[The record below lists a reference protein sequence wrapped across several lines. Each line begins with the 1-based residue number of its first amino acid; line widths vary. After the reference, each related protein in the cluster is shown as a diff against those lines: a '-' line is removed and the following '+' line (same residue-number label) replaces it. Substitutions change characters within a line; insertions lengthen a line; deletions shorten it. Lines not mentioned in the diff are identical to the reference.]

1 MMGGPSGFGGV
12 GGTGNAGGL
21 DELNDLYEAIIL
33 DHYRSPRN
41 TAPVESP
48 DIDLEVNNPFCGDE
62 FHIQLKVEGDTVS
75 QVGITGRGC
84 AISQASA
91 SLLAELV
98 EGKASSEVRASVSA
112 FRRLLRGEE
121 VSDEE
126 METLGDVEAL
136 SGVRKFPI
144 RIKCALLSWVGLDDA
159 LREHLAK

>member
-1 MMGGPSGFGGV
+1 MTGGMSGLGDM
-12 GGTGNAGGL
+12 
-21 DELNDLYEAIIL
+21 DELYEAIIL

-41 TAPVESP
+41 TETIDEP

-62 FHIQLKVEGDTVS
+62 FHIQLKVDDDSVS

-98 EGKASSEVRASVSA
+98 KGKSASEVESA
-112 FRRLLRGEE
+112 VDAVRRLLKGEE
-121 VSDEE
+121 ITEAEADI
-126 METLGDVEAL
+126 LGDIEAL
-136 SGVRKFPI
+136 GGVRKFPV
-144 RIKCALLSWVGLDDA
+144 RIKCALLSWVGLGDA

>member
-1 MMGGPSGFGGV
+1 MMGGTSGL
-12 GGTGNAGGL
+12 NEL
-21 DELNDLYEAIIL
+21 DELYEAIIL

-62 FHIQLKVEGDTVS
+62 FHIQMKVDGDSVAS
-75 QVGITGRGC
+75 VGITGRGC

-98 EGKASSEVRASVSA
+98 EGKSTAEVQDVVDAV
-112 FRRLLRGEE
+112 RRMLKGEE
-121 VSDEE
+121 ITDEE
-126 METLGDVEAL
+126 ADVLGDIEAL
-136 SGVRKFPI
+136 GGVRKFPV

-159 LREHLAK
+159 LKEHLEKNS

>member
-1 MMGGPSGFGGV
+1 MTGGIS
-12 GGTGNAGGL
+12 GL
-21 DELNDLYEAIIL
+21 DEMNDLYEAIIL

-41 TAPVESP
+41 TAPVETP

-62 FHIQLKVEGDTVS
+62 FHIQLKVEDGFVS

-98 EGKASSEVRASVSA
+98 EGKSSDEVGAAVDSV
-112 FRRLLRGEE
+112 RRLLKGEDLLE
-121 VSDEE
+121 DELDI
-126 METLGDVEAL
+126 LGDIEAL
-136 SGVRKFPI
+136 AGVRKFPV

-159 LREHLAK
+159 LKDHLKK

>member
-1 MMGGPSGFGGV
+1 MMGGTSGL
-12 GGTGNAGGL
+12 NEL
-21 DELNDLYEAIIL
+21 DELYEAIIL

-62 FHIQLKVEGDTVS
+62 FHIQMKVDGDSVAS
-75 QVGITGRGC
+75 VGITGRGC

-98 EGKASSEVRASVSA
+98 EGKSTAEVQDAVDA
-112 FRRLLRGEE
+112 VRRMLKGEE
-121 VSDEE
+121 ITDEE
-126 METLGDVEAL
+126 AEVLGDIEAL
-136 SGVRKFPI
+136 GGVRKFPV

-159 LREHLAK
+159 LKEHLEKNS

>member
-1 MMGGPSGFGGV
+1 MMGGVSGSGGS
-12 GGTGNAGGL
+12 GGL
-21 DELNDLYEAIIL
+21 GDLDELYEAIIL
-33 DHYRSPRN
+33 DHYRNPRN

-62 FHIQLKVEGDTVS
+62 FQIQLKIEDDAVS

-98 EGKASSEVRASVSA
+98 EGKTPSEVRASVSA
-112 FRRLLRGEE
+112 FRRLLKGEE
-121 VSDEE
+121 VSDDEKE
-126 METLGDVEAL
+126 MLGDIEAL
-136 SGVRKFPI
+136 SGVRRFPI

-159 LREHLAK
+159 LKEHLAK

>member
-1 MMGGPSGFGGV
+1 MMGGTSGL
-12 GGTGNAGGL
+12 NEL
-21 DELNDLYEAIIL
+21 DELYEAIIL

-62 FHIQLKVEGDTVS
+62 FHIQMKVDGDSVAS
-75 QVGITGRGC
+75 VGITGRGC

-98 EGKASSEVRASVSA
+98 EGKSTAEVQDVVDAV
-112 FRRLLRGEE
+112 RRMLKGEE
-121 VSDEE
+121 ITDEE
-126 METLGDVEAL
+126 ADVLGDIEAL
-136 SGVRKFPI
+136 GGVRKFPL

-159 LREHLAK
+159 LKEHLEKNS

>member
-1 MMGGPSGFGGV
+1 MTGGMSG
-12 GGTGNAGGL
+12 L
-21 DELNDLYEAIIL
+21 EEMNDLYEAIIL

-41 TAPVESP
+41 TAAVVDA

-62 FHIQLKVEGDTVS
+62 FHIQLKVEDDSVS
-75 QVGITGRGC
+75 EVGITGSGC

-98 EGKASSEVRASVSA
+98 KGKSA
-112 FRRLLRGEE
+112 GDVQAAVDAVRRLLKGED
-121 VSDEE
+121 VTEE
-126 METLGDVEAL
+126 ELDVLGDIEAL
-136 SGVRKFPI
+136 EGVRKFPV

>member
-1 MMGGPSGFGGV
+1 MMGGTSDPGGSL
-12 GGTGNAGGL
+12 GDL
-21 DELNDLYEAIIL
+21 DELYEAIIL
-33 DHYRSPRN
+33 DHYRNPRN

-62 FHIQLKVEGDTVS
+62 FQIQLKMEDDTVL

-98 EGKASSEVRASVSA
+98 EGKTSSEVRASVSA
-112 FRRLLRGEE
+112 LRRLLKGEE
-121 VSDEE
+121 VSDDEKE
-126 METLGDVEAL
+126 MLGDIEAL

-159 LREHLAK
+159 LKGHLAK

>member
-1 MMGGPSGFGGV
+1 MMGGTSGL
-12 GGTGNAGGL
+12 NEL
-21 DELNDLYEAIIL
+21 DDLYEAIIL

-62 FHIQLKVEGDTVS
+62 FHIQMKVDGDSVAS
-75 QVGITGRGC
+75 VGITGRGC

-98 EGKASSEVRASVSA
+98 EGKSTAEVQDAVDA
-112 FRRLLRGEE
+112 VRRMLKGEE
-121 VSDEE
+121 ITDEE
-126 METLGDVEAL
+126 ADVLGDIEAL
-136 SGVRKFPI
+136 GGVRKFPV

-159 LREHLAK
+159 LKEHLEKNS

>member
-1 MMGGPSGFGGV
+1 MMGGRYGSGGPDD
-12 GGTGNAGGL
+12 AGSL
-21 DELNDLYEAIIL
+21 DELNELYEAIIL
-33 DHYRSPRN
+33 DHYRNPRN
-41 TAPVESP
+41 TEPVESP

-62 FHIQLKVEGDTVS
+62 FHIQLKVDGDTIS

-98 EGKASSEVRASVSA
+98 DGKTSAEVRTSVDS

-121 VSDEE
+121 VSEE
-126 METLGDVEAL
+126 ERDMLGDIEAL
-136 SGVRKFPI
+136 SGVRKFPV

-159 LREHLAK
+159 LKEHLAK

>member
-1 MMGGPSGFGGV
+1 MMGGRYGSGGPDD
-12 GGTGNAGGL
+12 AGSL
-21 DELNDLYEAIIL
+21 DELNELYEAIIL
-33 DHYRSPRN
+33 DHYRNPRN
-41 TAPVESP
+41 TGPVESP

-62 FHIQLKVEGDTVS
+62 FHIQLKVDGDTIS

-98 EGKASSEVRASVSA
+98 DGKTSAEVRTSVDA

-121 VSDEE
+121 VSEE
-126 METLGDVEAL
+126 ERDVLGDIEAL
-136 SGVRKFPI
+136 SGVRKFPV

-159 LREHLAK
+159 LEAHLAK

>member
-1 MMGGPSGFGGV
+1 MGGTSGL
-12 GGTGNAGGL
+12 NEL
-21 DELNDLYEAIIL
+21 DELYEAIIL

-62 FHIQLKVEGDTVS
+62 FHIQMKVDGDSVAS
-75 QVGITGRGC
+75 VGITGRGC

-98 EGKASSEVRASVSA
+98 EGKSTAEVQDVVDAV
-112 FRRLLRGEE
+112 RRMLKGEE
-121 VSDEE
+121 ITDEE
-126 METLGDVEAL
+126 ADVLGDIEAL
-136 SGVRKFPI
+136 GGVRKFPV

-159 LREHLAK
+159 LKEHLEKNS

>member
-1 MMGGPSGFGGV
+1 MMGGVSGPGGSL
-12 GGTGNAGGL
+12 GDL
-21 DELNDLYEAIIL
+21 DELYEAIIL
-33 DHYRSPRN
+33 DHYRNPRN

-62 FHIQLKVEGDTVS
+62 FQIQLKIEDDTVS
-75 QVGITGRGC
+75 RVGITGRGC

-98 EGKASSEVRASVSA
+98 EGKTSSEVRTSVSA
-112 FRRLLRGEE
+112 FRRLLKGEE
-121 VSDEE
+121 VSDDEKE
-126 METLGDVEAL
+126 MLGDIEAL

-159 LREHLAK
+159 LKEHLAK

>member
-1 MMGGPSGFGGV
+1 MMGGTSGL
-12 GGTGNAGGL
+12 NEL
-21 DELNDLYEAIIL
+21 DELYEAIIL

-62 FHIQLKVEGDTVS
+62 FHIQMKVDGDSVAS
-75 QVGITGRGC
+75 VGITGRGC

-98 EGKASSEVRASVSA
+98 EGKSTAEVQDAVDA
-112 FRRLLRGEE
+112 VRRMLKGEE
-121 VSDEE
+121 ITDEE
-126 METLGDVEAL
+126 ADVLGDIEAL
-136 SGVRKFPI
+136 GGVRKFPV

-159 LREHLAK
+159 LKEHLEKNS